1 MKRLFFSFFCLFCFL
16 FSLLFPQ
23 ICISSALLGIRLWFS
38 TLLPSLFPAMVLSSI
53 LVSSSLLE
61 PLLVSFKKFW
71 HSVFSLTPFGASAF
85 LFGILCGFP
94 MGAKTTADLYQSNK
108 ISKQEAC
115 YLLTFSAFPSPSFLT
130 GYLSFSILENQVP
143 NHLLFFLLT
152 FSAFPSPS
160 FLTGYLSFSILE
172 NQVPNHLLFFI
183 FFLSAFLTSLFFR
196 RIYSVSQQ
204 SVFTRTQKETSSSPF
219 AELLDISIMN
229 SLFSITKLGGY
240 IILFSVFQGILQFL
254 LSSSSFFSVML
265 CGLTEFSTGLNA
277 LKDTALPFSL
287 KFPLTMGFSSFGG
300 LCVLAQT
307 SCVLSGTDLP
317 LFPYLIG
324 RIVCTLIASGLTFLF
339 VILF

>member
-38 TLLPSLFPAMVLSSI
+38 TLLPSLFPAMVLSAI
-53 LVSSSLLE
+53 LISSGLLE

-94 MGAKTTADLYQSNK
+94 MGAKTTAYLYQPNK

-115 YLLTFSAFPSPSFLT
+115 Y
-130 GYLSFSILENQVP
+130 
-143 NHLLFFLLT
+143 LLT

-204 SVFTRTQKETSSSPF
+204 SVLTRTQKETSSSPF

-254 LSSSSFFSVML
+254 LSSSSFFSVIL

-287 KFPLTMGFSSFGG
+287 KLPLTMGFSNFGG

>member
-1 MKRLFFSFFCLFCFL
+1 MKKHLTSI
-16 FSLLFPQ
+16 LL
-23 ICISSALLGIRLWFS
+23 L
-38 TLLPSLFPAMVLSSI
+38 LLPAVLI
-53 LVSSSLLE
+53 IYAPQAVR
-61 PLLVSFKKFW
+61 
-71 HSVFSLTPFGASAF
+71 GASAGLVLWF
-85 LFGILCGFP
+85 NQVLPVLFPFALILQLIMSVNALSGISCLTAPIMQKCLHLSPACSFCLLAGFLCGFP

-115 YLLTFSAFPSPSFLT
+115 Y
-130 GYLSFSILENQVP
+130 
-143 NHLLFFLLT
+143 LLT

-254 LSSSSFFSVML
+254 LSSSSFFSVIL

-287 KFPLTMGFSSFGG
+287 KFPLTMGFSNFGG

>member
-1 MKRLFFSFFCLFCFL
+1 
-16 FSLLFPQ
+16 
-23 ICISSALLGIRLWFS
+23 
-38 TLLPSLFPAMVLSSI
+38 
-53 LVSSSLLE
+53 
-61 PLLVSFKKFW
+61 
-71 HSVFSLTPFGASAF
+71 
-85 LFGILCGFP
+85 
-94 MGAKTTADLYQSNK
+94 
-108 ISKQEAC
+108 
-115 YLLTFSAFPSPSFLT
+115 
-130 GYLSFSILENQVP
+130 
-143 NHLLFFLLT
+143 
-152 FSAFPSPS
+152 
-160 FLTGYLSFSILE
+160 
-172 NQVPNHLLFFI
+172 
-183 FFLSAFLTSLFFR
+183 
-196 RIYSVSQQ
+196 
-204 SVFTRTQKETSSSPF
+204 
-219 AELLDISIMN
+219 MN